1 MVASRLI
8 LNKQQGME
16 GCLPS
21 VVGVPKLIP
30 AFGVSF
36 PPMAVAVYCLL
47 ARSAR
52 YVPFCFTWQQFH
64 LCAARTAWDF
74 WMIYWS

>member
-1 MVASRLI
+1 MAASRLI
-8 LNKQQGME
+8 QNKQQGME
-16 GCLPS
+16 GGLP
-21 VVGVPKLIP
+21 GVPKLIP
-30 AFGVSF
+30 VFGVSF

-47 ARSAR
+47 AQSAHHQVSF
-52 YVPFCFTWQQFH
+52 YFTWQQFH